1 MRKTGKQ
8 RPGSDPIIFHI
19 HRLSRSIMRAAMA
32 QYLHEFGLGVPQV
45 QILNS
50 LGARGP
56 AVSKE
61 IATYTAMN
69 KALVSR
75 SLSELTNAGFTV
87 SSLDVADARLRVWKL
102 TKKGEDSVA
111 AFQPVLLGRRS
122 KLLKVL
128 TAEEQTLLTQF
139 IDKLYSSSEAL
150 GRNEAAAR
158 RSPGQRSKF
167 KIKESLPARK
177 RPPQYRADPYE

>member
-1 MRKTGKQ
+1 MRKVGKQ
-8 RPGSDPIIFHI
+8 RPGADPIIFHI

-45 QILNS
+45 QILNA

-75 SLSELTNAGFTV
+75 SLSELTIAGYTV
-87 SSLDVADARLRVWKL
+87 SSLDIADARLRVWKL
-102 TKKGEDSVA
+102 TKKGEGFVST
-111 AFQPVLLGRRS
+111 FRPVLMERRL

-128 TAEEQTLLTQF
+128 TADEQMLLAQF

-158 RSPGQRSKF
+158 RSSGRGLKV
-167 KIKESLPARK
+167 KAKEGLPVRK
-177 RPPQYRADPYE
+177 RSPQHRAEPYE